1 MGLEKIYGRKPLDGN
16 LEDFERKSVYDESRQ
31 ASIDEYYAKVIES
44 RRKSEQKEKLKQ
56 AVWSRIKNEYTSIT
70 NENSTDEIIQAAK
83 DLMQKTYSYF
93 DYGLKNIYF
102 DGNQYENDRRT
113 MAQHLKTLLEH
124 KYNEA
129 IEHIELPEN
138 EKISDRINQSIEKLE
153 KFGYLSKSHKDSIA
167 QEQGL
172 ESKELFSLIDTF
184 QKKSAGALAISGLS
198 NMREI
203 NSQISK
209 RIDYLESKLAILMEN
224 REIDGNEERIVDL
237 KKQISSIRSVWTE
250 VVKSNT
256 ERILVFQAN
265 DKVKE
270 QLCELIGNENLGERF
285 EAEEQARLKAEQE
298 AKEKAEEQDRLK
310 AEQEARERA
319 EEQARLKAEQE
330 VREKTEEQARLKA
343 EQAARERAEEQARLK
358 AEQEAREKAEEQAR
372 LKAEQ
377 AARERAEE
385 QARLKAEQ
393 EAKQKAE
400 EQARLKAEQAAR
412 ERAEEQARLKAEQ
425 AARDKKE
432 QNIAQAQ
439 ANDYEELMGNK
450 KRNKVYGIL
459 GTLESERTKENEGKA
474 SADIWLHR
482 YNKWY
487 NVIDKIPENQKSKY
501 MLIQEDVVK
510 LVENMIKER
519 AQQKE
524 EHIQTQDVN
533 ER

>member
-358 AEQEAREKAEEQAR
+358 AEQ
-372 LKAEQ
+372 
-377 AARERAEE
+377 
-385 QARLKAEQ
+385 
-393 EAKQKAE
+393 
-400 EQARLKAEQAAR
+400 
-412 ERAEEQARLKAEQ
+412 